1 MAGKSGRSINNVP
14 ESPVKKMI
22 FSWEGILVL
31 LFIAV
36 NIFCAM
42 FSEYYNLSSL
52 LRQMPV
58 YLAEVF
64 MMLPMAY
71 ILVLGEIDIS
81 VGAIVC
87 LSATMSCIVCNT
99 NAPFI
104 VVEIT
109 ALGVGTI
116 CGAVNGFI
124 LTKFQEL
131 PPMIV
136 TLATQIIFRGI
147 SEIVL
152 GSGGSI
158 SASNTD
164 GFRAIGGKIGNVP
177 YILFL
182 VVILSVIF
190 AVILGKSTFGRRV
203 YAIGTN
209 RLTAYYSGV
218 HVQKIRF
225 VIYTLMGTIS
235 GLCALFLMSSSF
247 GANTTTSNGFEMD
260 AIAMAVFGGISST
273 GGKGNIAGGLIS
285 AFIIVCLRVGLGQ
298 RNIHPQVILL
308 IIGVLLAVSL
318 FLINNTIS
326 VAAAFRRQECQI
338 MRLIGATNFMIRAPF
353 IVEGVMIGLIGALI
367 PLAGTYF
374 LYTKGIVYLSERF
387 HVLSNL
393 FYFVPV
399 GEIYPLLIG
408 AALILGVG
416 IGFFGSFFT
425 IRKYMKV

>member
-1 MAGKSGRSINNVP
+1 M
-14 ESPVKKMI
+14 
-22 FSWEGILVL
+22 VL

-42 FSEYYNLSSL
+42 FSEYYNMSSL

-104 VVEIT
+104 VVVIT

-116 CGAVNGFI
+116 CGAINGFI

-164 GFRAIGGKIGNVP
+164 GFRAIGGKVGDVP

-225 VIYTLMGTIS
+225 IIYTIMGTVS
-235 GLCALFLMSSSF
+235 GLCALFLVSSSY
-247 GANTTTSNGFEMD
+247 GANTTTGNGFEMD

-273 GGKGNIAGGLIS
+273 GGKGNIVGGFIS

-298 RNIHPQVILL
+298 RNVNAQVILL
-308 IIGVLLAVSL
+308 IIGVLLIAAVAL
-318 FLINNTIS
+318 PNI
-326 VAAAFRRQECQI
+326 
-338 MRLIGATNFMIRAPF
+338 IGNAKK
-353 IVEGVMIGLIGALI
+353 AL
-367 PLAGTYF
+367 
-374 LYTKGIVYLSERF
+374 S
-387 HVLSNL
+387 
-393 FYFVPV
+393 
-399 GEIYPLLIG
+399 
-408 AALILGVG
+408 
-416 IGFFGSFFT
+416 
-425 IRKYMKV
+425 MKKN

>member
-14 ESPVKKMI
+14 ESSVKRMI

-31 LFIAV
+31 IFIAV
-36 NIFCAM
+36 NIFCAL
-42 FSEYYNLSSL
+42 FSEFYNLSSL

-64 MMLPMAY
+64 LMLTMAY

-81 VGAIVC
+81 VGSIVC
-87 LSATMSCIVCNT
+87 LSATMCCIVCNT

-104 VVEIT
+104 VVVLT
-109 ALGVGTI
+109 ALIVGTI
-116 CGAVNGFI
+116 CGAINGFI

-147 SEIVL
+147 AEIVL

-158 SASNTD
+158 SVTNTD
-164 GFRAIGGKIGNVP
+164 GFRMIGGKVGEVP

-182 VVILSVIF
+182 VLILAVIF

-209 RLTAYYSGV
+209 RLTAYYSGI
-218 HVQKIRF
+218 HVQKIRMI
-225 VIYTLMGTIS
+225 IYTVMGTIS
-235 GLCALFLMSSSF
+235 GLCALFLVSSSY
-247 GANTTTSNGFEMD
+247 GANTTTGNGFEMD

-273 GGKGNIAGGLIS
+273 GGKGNLAGGVIS

-298 RNIHPQVILL
+298 RNVHAQVIRL
-308 IIGVLLAVSL
+308 IIGVLL
-318 FLINNTIS
+318 
-326 VAAAFRRQECQI
+326 VAAVALPNI
-338 MRLIGATNFMIRAPF
+338 IGQVKRA
-353 IVEGVMIGLIGALI
+353 VQV
-367 PLAGTYF
+367 
-374 LYTKGIVYLSERF
+374 K
-387 HVLSNL
+387 N
-393 FYFVPV
+393 
-399 GEIYPLLIG
+399 
-408 AALILGVG
+408 
-416 IGFFGSFFT
+416 
-425 IRKYMKV
+425 K

>member
-14 ESPVKKMI
+14 QNPVKQMI
-22 FSWEGILVL
+22 FSWEGILVI
-31 LFIAV
+31 LFILV
-36 NIFCAM
+36 NIFCAG
-42 FSEYYNLSSL
+42 FSEFYNVKSL

-104 VVEIT
+104 VVVIT

-182 VVILSVIF
+182 VLILSVIF
-190 AVILGKSTFGRRV
+190 AIVLGKSTFGRRV

-225 VIYTLMGTIS
+225 IIYTIMGTVS
-235 GLCALFLMSSSF
+235 GLCALFLVSSSY
-247 GANTTTSNGFEMD
+247 GANTTTGNGFEMD

-273 GGKGNIAGGLIS
+273 GGKGNIAGGVIS

-298 RNIHPQVILL
+298 RNVNAQVILL
-308 IIGVLLAVSL
+308 IIGLLLIAAVALPNIIGNVKKAVS
-318 FLINNTIS
+318 
-326 VAAAFRRQECQI
+326 
-338 MRLIGATNFMIRAPF
+338 
-353 IVEGVMIGLIGALI
+353 
-367 PLAGTYF
+367 
-374 LYTKGIVYLSERF
+374 
-387 HVLSNL
+387 
-393 FYFVPV
+393 
-399 GEIYPLLIG
+399 
-408 AALILGVG
+408 
-416 IGFFGSFFT
+416 
-425 IRKYMKV
+425 MKKN

>member
-14 ESPVKKMI
+14 KSPVKQMI

-36 NIFCAM
+36 NIFCAN
-42 FSEYYNLSSL
+42 FSEFYNLKSL

-104 VVEIT
+104 VVVIT

-182 VVILSVIF
+182 VLILSVIF
-190 AVILGKSTFGRRV
+190 AIVLGKSTFGRRV

-225 VIYTLMGTIS
+225 IIYTIMGTVS
-235 GLCALFLMSSSF
+235 GLCALFLVSSSY
-247 GANTTTSNGFEMD
+247 GANTTTGNGFEMD

-273 GGKGNIAGGLIS
+273 GGKGNIAGGVIS

-298 RNIHPQVILL
+298 RNVNAQVILL
-308 IIGVLLAVSL
+308 IIGLLLIAAVALPNIIGNVKKAVS
-318 FLINNTIS
+318 
-326 VAAAFRRQECQI
+326 
-338 MRLIGATNFMIRAPF
+338 
-353 IVEGVMIGLIGALI
+353 
-367 PLAGTYF
+367 
-374 LYTKGIVYLSERF
+374 
-387 HVLSNL
+387 
-393 FYFVPV
+393 
-399 GEIYPLLIG
+399 
-408 AALILGVG
+408 
-416 IGFFGSFFT
+416 
-425 IRKYMKV
+425 MKKN